1 MTGSVSS
8 ICDSVCDLRV
18 FGRGMI
24 SGSELVPP
32 PPPTGSGVCV
42 KRACVEEWC
51 VVAGVPDGIS
61 RAVVASRWDSPTVR
75 TVAERLLLLIRI
87 FIFSNEDDHGQL

>member
-1 MTGSVSS
+1 M
-8 ICDSVCDLRV
+8 
-18 FGRGMI
+18 
-24 SGSELVPP
+24 
-32 PPPTGSGVCV
+32 
-42 KRACVEEWC
+42 
-51 VVAGVPDGIS
+51 VAGVPDGIS